1 MLIRINQLKLPLDY
15 AKRPLAYYAAKALK
29 LAESEIISVRLTRRS
44 VDARDKAKVHFTI
57 TLDVETARP
66 VRSLPGGASEIKP
79 PEPRILPPRRRL
91 ECRPLV
97 VGLGPAGLFA
107 GLTLAKMGLDPIV
120 VERGRPVEER
130 AKDVE
135 RFWLTG
141 CLDPASNV
149 QFGEGGAGAFSDGKL
164 TTGIKDPRCNEVLE
178 TLYRAG
184 APEEILY
191 SAKPHIGT
199 DRLRDVVKNIRNE
212 IISLGGEV
220 HFGTRLSEII
230 SKDGCVTGAVCENGS
245 GKFEIETGD
254 IILAVGHSA
263 RDTFEM
269 LAGMGVKMSQKP
281 FSIGARIE
289 HPQEMINVSQ
299 YGGCAGHPALG
310 AADYKLS
317 ERMPDGRGVYTFCM
331 CPGGHVVAAASEN
344 GGVVTNGMSYHAR
357 DGRNANAAV
366 LVSVGPEDFGANDP
380 LAGVRFQR
388 KWEEAAYRLA
398 GECYKAPAQLVGDFL
413 KKQASKNVGNVEP
426 TYKPGVEWTALD
438 RCLPAFAADAMR
450 RALPVFDR
458 RIKGFARY
466 DAVLTGV
473 ETRSSS
479 PVRIE
484 RDARCVSSLKGLYPC
499 GEGAGYA
506 GGILS
511 AAVDGMRCAEAAAL
525 ICEE

>member
-15 AKRPLAYYAAKALK
+15 AKRPLKFYAAKALK
-29 LAESEIISVRLTRRS
+29 VSESEINAVRLVKKS
-44 VDARDKAKVHFTI
+44 VDARDKAKVHFSI
-57 TLDVETARP
+57 TLDVDVQRMP
-66 VRSLPGGASEIKP
+66 LPLPAGAVKIEKQA
-79 PEPRILPPRRRL
+79 PRQLPSPRKL
-91 ECRPLV
+91 VNRPLV

-107 GLTLAKMGLDPIV
+107 ALTLAKLGMCPVV
-120 VERGRPVEER
+120 VERGRCVDER
-130 AKDVE
+130 AQDVE

-141 CLDPASNV
+141 ALDPASNV

-164 TTGIKDPRCNEVLE
+164 TTGIKDARCTEVLE
-178 TLYRAG
+178 ALYRAG

-191 SAKPHIGT
+191 AAKPHIGT
-199 DRLRDVVKNIRNE
+199 DRLRGVVKNIRNE
-212 IISLGGEV
+212 IIALGGEV
-220 HFGTRLSEII
+220 HFGCRLKHVETH
-230 SKDGCVTGAVCENGS
+230 DGAVVGAICDTAAGDMH
-245 GKFEIETGD
+245 IETND

-269 LAGMGVKMSQKP
+269 LYAMGVTMTQKA

-289 HPQEMINVSQ
+289 HPQTMIDRSQ
-299 YGGCAGHPALG
+299 YGAAAGHPALG

-331 CPGGHVVAAASEN
+331 CPGGHVVAAASEE

-357 DGRNANAAV
+357 DGKNANAAV
-366 LVSVGPEDFGANDP
+366 LVSVGPGDFGADDP

-388 KWEEAAYRLA
+388 EWEKAAYRLA
-398 GECYKAPAQLVGDFL
+398 GECYRAPAQLVGDFL
-413 KKQASKNVGNVEP
+413 KKQASRAAGEVEP
-426 TYKPGVEWTALD
+426 TYKPGVEWTD
-438 RCLPAFAADAMR
+438 ISRCLPAFAADAMR

-466 DAVLTGV
+466 DAILTGV

-484 RDARCVSSLKGLYPC
+484 RGTGCESSLKGLYPC

-511 AAVDGMRCAEAAAL
+511 AAVDGMRCAEALAA
-525 ICEE
+525 ER